1 MFTHKD
7 QSQSWP
13 VKTFNEAATP
23 PLKITYG
30 IRFLEIPAKAILAIK
45 SSCYTREQSAKLGL
59 GRLDHSVDSINSV
72 GSIKEWRDGKSSM
85 GRGGAKRLLWKRR
98 SNDPHLQPVEESW
111 VRELRPWLNFW
122 ELIPRQMYKDIHLPL
137 GQDEKLLM
145 VCNMD
150 FTVENKDGVKHSF
163 DFREI
168 SIFGSSDIYESM
180 QPSQIPVFVSEPK
193 LGEIIKISG
202 FAKIF
207 ENIRKT
213 DLWRS
218 YLFCEAFQISPL
230 PLEFIEEDIPSLLA
244 SKYGEHFLI
253 ELLSEPQ
260 RECRFVVAEKREEGK
275 ESKGL
280 HGNVSYVKFLSKNF
294 KLEFPV
300 LQAEISQ
307 QPLVPHGYRPGVA
320 QRVPVQALHIHNPH
334 PVPLHLWVPDTSP
347 AATSSA
353 TSTSSYPHSVHYW
366 PIEAAKVNGVTPVAD
381 FIKEA
386 EFQWDPVFLVERL
399 VKKKEDGRGKRKEH
413 GFFIKLPPH
422 QTVSL
427 RIWVNIPRLYCSK
440 EISHSMG
447 SYVKREQGMW
457 VWASDLTVQRRAVQ
471 GEEVLGRSLV
481 VFPKQWMGTPIMNY
495 KMMKGMEF
503 RRRYGTPVVH
513 GYRVSSMEGVKVYPP
528 VEFPHDTKRTPLRCI
543 ENG

>member
-1 MFTHKD
+1 MLSIYIYLSNIFYFFVPFVLIFVLALGLVSCQEDKSAESFEKFFQNTAKPWLESSTWRLKEPQVFTHKD

-13 VKTFNEAATP
+13 VKTFNEAATS

-30 IRFLEIPAKAILAIK
+30 IRFLEIPAKATLAIK

-85 GRGGAKRLLWKRR
+85 GRGGAKRLLWKKR

-260 RECRFVVAEKREEGK
+260 RECRFVVAEKREESK

-300 LQAEISQ
+300 LQGALTLRGSKAC
-307 QPLVPHGYRPGVA
+307 GCG
-320 QRVPVQALHIHNPH
+320 PV
-334 PVPLHLWVPDTSP
+334 TSLFN
-347 AATSSA
+347 
-353 TSTSSYPHSVHYW
+353 
-366 PIEAAKVNGVTPVAD
+366 EGRFK
-381 FIKEA
+381 
-386 EFQWDPVFLVERL
+386 
-399 VKKKEDGRGKRKEH
+399 VKK
-413 GFFIKLPPH
+413 F
-422 QTVSL
+422 
-427 RIWVNIPRLYCSK
+427 
-440 EISHSMG
+440 
-447 SYVKREQGMW
+447 
-457 VWASDLTVQRRAVQ
+457 
-471 GEEVLGRSLV
+471 
-481 VFPKQWMGTPIMNY
+481 
-495 KMMKGMEF
+495 
-503 RRRYGTPVVH
+503 
-513 GYRVSSMEGVKVYPP
+513 
-528 VEFPHDTKRTPLRCI
+528 
-543 ENG
+543 